1 MEKRPLRHRWMWMFL
16 SVGVGLWLGGVTGAA
31 EAATLQVANNGV
43 DSAVCGPAAS
53 PCRSISKAI
62 ANAAPGDTI
71 LVGAGAYGDLDADG
85 TFTPATGEEAAEVG
99 FGCECMIKVD
109 KALTIISRDG
119 ADATVLDATQA
130 AGAVVKIQASGVVF
144 GLPKRGFTLWRGVS
158 GGVVIDAPADVRVAG
173 NIAKFIGTACPCPP
187 GTLGSGFIVTGGTG
201 HVLTGNLSANNVHQ
215 GFTVDGSGHTLSRNL
230 VVDVGG
236 AGFFILGTGHT
247 ASRNI
252 SNNIGGA
259 GFAFDG
265 TGHVISD
272 NVTGASGG
280 FQIFGAGHTV
290 KGNVSSGNYAA
301 SPGFWIAG
309 SGHAV
314 SRNAARGNE
323 GPGIYVNPGSSAL
336 TITQNDL
343 YGNGRH
349 DTLTGVP
356 NCGLFNDSGTT
367 ITATDNFW
375 GAATGPGPDPADD
388 VCNGSGST
396 TITSPFATTEFPV
409 PTFSIF

>member
-1 MEKRPLRHRWMWMFL
+1 MEKHPFHHVWTWMFL
-16 SVGVGLWLGGVTGAA
+16 PVGVGLWLVGATGAA

-43 DSAVCGPAAS
+43 DSAVCGPVAS

-109 KALTIISRDG
+109 KPLTIISRDG

-144 GLPKRGFTLWRGVS
+144 GLPKRGFTLWRGPS

-173 NIAKFIGTACPCPP
+173 NVAKFIGTACPCPP
-187 GTLGSGFIVTGGTG
+187 GTLGSGFIVTSGTG
-201 HVLTGNLSANNVHQ
+201 HVLTGNLSANNVHH
-215 GFTVDGSGHTLSRNL
+215 GFSVDGSGHTLSRNL

-236 AGFFILGTGHT
+236 AGFFVL
-247 ASRNI
+247 
-252 SNNIGGA
+252 
-259 GFAFDG
+259 
-265 TGHVISD
+265 
-272 NVTGASGG
+272 
-280 FQIFGAGHTV
+280 
-290 KGNVSSGNYAA
+290 
-301 SPGFWIAG
+301 G

-323 GPGIYVNPGSSAL
+323 GSGICVNPGSSAF

-343 YGNGRH
+343 YGNGRN
-349 DTLTGVP
+349 DTFTGVP

-388 VCNGSGST
+388 VCNGVGST
-396 TITSPFATTEFPV
+396 TITAPFATTEFPV